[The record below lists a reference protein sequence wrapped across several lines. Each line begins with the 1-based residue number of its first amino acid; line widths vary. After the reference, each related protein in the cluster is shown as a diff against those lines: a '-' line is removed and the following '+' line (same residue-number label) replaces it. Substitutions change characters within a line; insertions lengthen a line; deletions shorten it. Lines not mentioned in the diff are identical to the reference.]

1 MGPHSPFPIPQN
13 KKNLSQKGLV
23 VTNLRLQM
31 GRTPDATAYG
41 TGQAVP
47 ELTFGLLLLLGMA
60 GLALCRRL
68 QRTPLHRLTA

>member
-1 MGPHSPFPIPQN
+1 
-13 KKNLSQKGLV
+13 
-23 VTNLRLQM
+23 M